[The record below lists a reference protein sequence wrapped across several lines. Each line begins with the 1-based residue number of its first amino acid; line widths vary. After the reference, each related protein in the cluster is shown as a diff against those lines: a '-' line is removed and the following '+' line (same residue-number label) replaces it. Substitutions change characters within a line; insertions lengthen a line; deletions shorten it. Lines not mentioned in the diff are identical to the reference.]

1 MTSDRTLGR
10 AAGILYL
17 VTFATSIPALAL
29 KQPYLAGAATAS
41 AEALRWAAVLEVV
54 LALACIGT
62 AVALHPVL
70 SRHDPAMALG
80 FVASRTLEAGIIA
93 VGVVAMLAA
102 LSVGGPHAQGG
113 PALVSVHDWAFLIGP
128 GTLPAVNALLLAP
141 VLLRANL
148 VPRAIPLIGLLGAP
162 VLLAAAVCE
171 LLGWFDQVS
180 LWGGIASLPIAAWEL
195 SLGLWLAIKAVRP
208 LLVEPVETRQ

>member
-1 MTSDRTLGR
+1 MTDRTLLR
-10 AAGILYL
+10 AAGVLYL
-17 VTFATSIPALAL
+17 ITFATSIPALAL
-29 KQPYLAGAATAS
+29 KRPYLTGEAMAS
-41 AEALRWAAVLEVV
+41 ADALRWAAALELL

-70 SRHDPAMALG
+70 SRHDPALTLG

-93 VGVVAMLAA
+93 VGVIAMLAV
-102 LSVGGPHAQGG
+102 LSVGGAQSPGG
-113 PALVSVHDWAFLIGP
+113 PALVALHDWAFLIGP

-148 VPRAIPLIGLLGAP
+148 LPRGIPWLGLIGAP
-162 VLLAAAVCE
+162 ALLAAVLGE

-180 LWGGIASLPIAAWEL
+180 IWGGVASLPIALWEL
-195 SLGLWLAIKAVRP
+195 SLGLWLAIGPARSTRP
-208 LLVEPVETRQ
+208 LP